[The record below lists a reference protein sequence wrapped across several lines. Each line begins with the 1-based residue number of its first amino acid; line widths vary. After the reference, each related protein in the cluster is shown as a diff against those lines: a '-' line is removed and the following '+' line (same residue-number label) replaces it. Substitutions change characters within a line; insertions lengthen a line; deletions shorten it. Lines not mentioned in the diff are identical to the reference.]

1 MKYDNLYAKF
11 FRLFHFHKRSKHM
24 KFKNLLKAFLF
35 LSFLIITQFLY
46 AQTNYADV
54 KVDELSDAKI
64 RELMQRAESIGYNDA
79 QLEQLAL
86 AQGMKQTE
94 IEKLRVRVEKI
105 RKQDGTENTN
115 ANSDPTLSKPFT
127 DVNRSRVNNSQSKI
141 DSLKRINAA
150 LSTKALANTIVPAK
164 LKVFGE
170 ELFGLSTQTFE
181 PNLRMATPKNYVVG
195 PDDELLIDITGD
207 NEVSYKSKVSPDGNI
222 RVQYVG
228 LIAVSGLTIEQ
239 ATSKIRSAL
248 SSTYPALR
256 SGRTSVSVTL
266 GNIRSITVTVVGEAV
281 KPGSYTVSS
290 LSSLFNI
297 LSTAGGP
304 NINGTYRNIQIIRG
318 NKVMNTVDIY
328 DFLLNGIQKGNIRL
342 QDQDVINIPVYT
354 TRIELSGEVKRPA
367 YFEIK
372 GNETLSDAL
381 RFAGGF
387 SSDAYSAQ
395 IKVLQNT
402 NRERKITD
410 IPEAEFSTYKPKN
423 GDKFMIEKILERFA
437 NRVEISGAVFR
448 PGQYELDDQL
458 TLKTLIQKADGIK
471 EDAFLNRG
479 YISRLNADNSMALVS
494 FDLAKILAGTE
505 ADIRLQREDKVVI
518 KSIFEL
524 REDFK
529 VTVQGEVRQPGTF
542 EYADGMNLEALIQ
555 MAGGFKEGA
564 TPNRIEISRRIKNSD
579 ATSASAQTAEV
590 FTVNVDPD
598 LKVQQ
603 DGFTLKP
610 FDIVSIRSSE
620 SYHVQRQIKI
630 EGEVLYPGVYTIIK
644 KDERISDI
652 IKRAGGLSPL
662 AYVEGASLRRN
673 GKGDLRM
680 DSLETLR
687 EDREKLLNLQR
698 LKQSGARDTTS
709 LDKDLQILRSDLV
722 GIDLKKIMEK
732 PLSRYDLIVE
742 NEDVIRVPKE
752 LQTIRVTGEVL
763 KPNSIVYTQGKS
775 FTGYISGSGGFSY
788 NAYKKGAFIVYSNGS
803 VAANRKFLF
812 FNNFPQVKPGSEI
825 FVPKRAEREK
835 LNATAFIGIST
846 AVASLAAIIVTL
858 LR

>member
-1 MKYDNLYAKF
+1 MICRFDLPIGAIFINYL
-11 FRLFHFHKRSKHM
+11 HM
-24 KFKNLLKAFLF
+24 KFKNLLKITLF
-35 LSFLIITQFLY
+35 FFILIITAASLH

-86 AQGMKQTE
+86 AQGMKQSE

-105 RKQDGTENTN
+105 RKQDGIENN
-115 ANSDPTLSKPFT
+115 NSGSEPTLTKPFT
-127 DVNRSRVNNSQSKI
+127 DINRSRVNNSQSKI
-141 DSLKRINAA
+141 DSLKRINSV
-150 LSTKALANTIVPAK
+150 LSTKALANTITPSK

-181 PNLRMATPKNYVVG
+181 PNLRMATPKSYIVG

-207 NEVSYKSKVSPDGNI
+207 NEVSYKSKVSPDGTI
-222 RVQYVG
+222 RIQYVG
-228 LIAVSGLTIEQ
+228 LISVAGLSIDQ
-239 ATSKIRSAL
+239 ATSKIKSSL

-290 LSSLFNI
+290 LSSLFNV

-304 NINGTYRNIQIIRG
+304 NTNGTYRNIQIIRG
-318 NKVMNTVDIY
+318 NKVVNTVDVY

-342 QDQDVINIPVYT
+342 QDQDVVNIPVYK

-367 YFEIK
+367 FFEIK
-372 GNETLSDAL
+372 DSETLADAL

-402 NRERKITD
+402 SRERKITD
-410 IPEAEFSTYKPKN
+410 IPNAEFSTYQPKN
-423 GDKFMIEKILERFA
+423 GDSFVVEKILDRFA

-448 PGQYELDDQL
+448 PGQYELNEQL
-458 TLKTLIQKADGIK
+458 TLKSLILKADGIK

-479 YISRLNADNSMALVS
+479 YITRLNADNSLALLS
-494 FDLAKILAGTE
+494 FDLGKILAGTE
-505 ADIRLQREDKVVI
+505 ADIKLQREDRVVI

-524 REDFK
+524 REEFR
-529 VTVQGEVRQPGTF
+529 VTIQGEVRQPGTF
-542 EYADGMNLEALIQ
+542 EYADGMSLESLIQ
-555 MAGGFKEGA
+555 LSGGFKEGA

-598 LKVQQ
+598 LKIQQ
-603 DGFTLKP
+603 GGFTLKP
-610 FDIVSIRSSE
+610 FDIVSIRGSE
-620 SYHVQRQIKI
+620 SYHVQRQIRI
-630 EGEVLYPGVYTIIK
+630 EGEVLYPGVYTITK

-662 AYVEGASLRRN
+662 AYPDGASLRRN
-673 GKGDLRM
+673 GRDLRL

-722 GIDLKKIMEK
+722 GIDLKKILAK
-732 PLSRYDLIVE
+732 PQSRYDLIVE

-763 KPNSIVYTQGKS
+763 KPNSIVYTKGKS
-775 FTGYISGSGGFSY
+775 FVAYISGSGGFSY

>member
-1 MKYDNLYAKF
+1 
-11 FRLFHFHKRSKHM
+11 M
-24 KFKNLLKAFLF
+24 KFKNLLKATLIFIAFLF
-35 LSFLIITQFLY
+35 SPSLY

-86 AQGMKQTE
+86 AQGMPQTE
-94 IEKLRVRVEKI
+94 IEKLRLRVDKI
-105 RKQDGTENTN
+105 RKQDGTGTTNTN
-115 ANSDPTLSKPFT
+115 TTTGQAVAKPFV
-127 DVNRSRVNNSQSKI
+127 DVERTRVNSAQSKI
-141 DSLKRINAA
+141 DSLKKINSA
-150 LSTKALANTIVPAK
+150 LSAQAIANADELNN
-164 LKVFGE
+164 LKIFGE
-170 ELFGLSTQTFE
+170 ELFGASTQMFE
-181 PNLRMATPKNYVVG
+181 PNLRMATPKSYVVG

-207 NEVSYKSKVSPDGNI
+207 NEVSYKSKVSPDGTI
-222 RVQYVG
+222 KVQYVG
-228 LIAVSGLTIEQ
+228 LISVAGLNIEQ
-239 ATSKIRSAL
+239 ATSKIKSSL
-248 SSTYPALR
+248 SSTYPAIK
-256 SGRTSVSVTL
+256 SGRTSVSITL
-266 GNIRSITVTVVGEAV
+266 GNIKSITITVVGEAV

-290 LSSLFNI
+290 LSSLFNV
-297 LSTAGGP
+297 LSSAGGP
-304 NINGTYRNIQIIRG
+304 NKNGTYRNIQVIRN
-318 NKVMNTVDIY
+318 NKVIYAVDIY

-342 QDQDVINIPVYT
+342 QDQDVVNIPVYQK
-354 TRIELSGEVKRPA
+354 RIALSGKVKRPA
-367 YFEIK
+367 YFEIRDT
-372 GNETLSDAL
+372 ESLADAL

-387 SSDAYSAQ
+387 SNDAYSAQ

-402 NRERKITD
+402 NRERKIID
-410 IPEAEFSTYKPKN
+410 VPESDFKTYQPKN
-423 GDKFMIEKILERFA
+423 GDKFIVEKILDRFA
-437 NRVEISGAVFR
+437 NRVEIEGAVFR

-458 TLKTLIQKADGIK
+458 TLKNLIQKADGIK

-479 YISRLNADNSMALVS
+479 YISRLNADNSLALVS
-494 FDLAKILAGTE
+494 FDLGKILAGTDP
-505 ADIRLQREDKVVI
+505 DIKLQREDRVSI

-524 REDFK
+524 REEFR
-529 VTVQGEVRQPGTF
+529 VTIQGEVRQPGTF
-542 EYADGMNLEALIQ
+542 TYADGMNLESLIQ
-555 MAGGFKEGA
+555 MAGGFRESA

-579 ATSASAQTAEV
+579 AMSVSAQTAEV
-590 FTVNVDPD
+590 FTVKVDPD
-598 LKVQQ
+598 LKLQ
-603 DGFTLKP
+603 DQDFTLKP

-620 SYHVQRQIKI
+620 SYHTQRQIKI
-630 EGEVLYPGVYTIIK
+630 EGEVLYPGIYTITK

-680 DSLETLR
+680 DSLETRR
-687 EDREKLLNLQR
+687 EEREKLLNLQR

-709 LDKDLQILRSDLV
+709 LDKDLEILRSDLV
-722 GIDLKKIMEK
+722 GIDLKKIMNK
-732 PLSRYDLIVE
+732 PLSRNDLIVE
-742 NEDVIRVPKE
+742 NGDVIRVPKE
-752 LQTIRVTGEVL
+752 LQTVRVTGEVL
-763 KPNSIVYTQGKS
+763 KPNSIVYTKGKS

-835 LNATAFIGIST
+835 LNAATFIGIST
-846 AVASLAAIIVTL
+846 GIASLAAIIVSL

>member
-1 MKYDNLYAKF
+1 
-11 FRLFHFHKRSKHM
+11 M
-24 KFKNLLKAFLF
+24 KFKNFLYLF
-35 LSFLIITQFLY
+35 FFIAVFFISPALY

-64 RELMQRAESIGYNDA
+64 RELMQRAESIGYSDA

-105 RKQDGTENTN
+105 RKQDGTESNN
-115 ANSDPTLSKPFT
+115 AESDPTLTKPFT
-127 DVNRSRVNNSQSKI
+127 DINRSRVNNSQSKI
-141 DSLKRINAA
+141 DSLKRINSV
-150 LSTKALANTIVPAK
+150 LSTQALARTINPNR
-164 LKVFGE
+164 LKIFGE

-181 PNLRMATPKNYVVG
+181 PNLRMATPRSYVVG

-222 RVQYVG
+222 RVQYIG
-228 LIAVSGLTIEQ
+228 LISVAGLSIEQ
-239 ATSKIRSAL
+239 ATSKIKSAL
-248 SSTYPALR
+248 TPTYPALR
-256 SGRTSVSVTL
+256 SGRTSVSITL

-290 LSSLFNI
+290 LASLFNI

-304 NINGTYRNIQIIRG
+304 NMNGTYRNIQIIRG
-318 NKVMNTVDIY
+318 NRVINSVDIY
-328 DFLLNGIQKGNIRL
+328 DFLLNGLQKGNIRL
-342 QDQDVINIPVYT
+342 QDQDVINIPVYK

-367 YFEIK
+367 FFEIK
-372 GNETLSDAL
+372 DSETLADAL

-402 NRERKITD
+402 SRERKITD
-410 IPEAEFSTYKPKN
+410 IRSAEFAVYQPKN
-423 GDKFMIEKILERFA
+423 GDKFVVEKILDRFA
-437 NRVEISGAVFR
+437 NRVEVSGAVFR
-448 PGQYELDDQL
+448 PGQYELNDQL
-458 TLKTLIQKADGIK
+458 TLKSLIQKADGVK

-479 YISRLNADNSMALVS
+479 YITRLNADNSLALVS
-494 FDLAKILAGTE
+494 FDLGKILAGTE
-505 ADIRLQREDKVVI
+505 ADIKLQREDQVVI

-524 REDFK
+524 REEFK
-529 VTVQGEVRQPGTF
+529 VTIQGEVRQPGTF
-542 EYADGMNLEALIQ
+542 EYADGMSLEALIQ
-555 MAGGFKEGA
+555 LSGGFKEGA

-598 LKVQQ
+598 LKIQQ
-603 DGFTLKP
+603 EGFTLKP

-630 EGEVLYPGVYTIIK
+630 EGEVLYPGVYTLIK

-662 AYVEGASLRRN
+662 AYPDGASLRRN
-673 GKGDLRM
+673 GKDLRL
-680 DSLETLR
+680 DSLESLR
-687 EDREKLLNLQR
+687 EDREKLMNLQR

-709 LDKDLQILRSDLV
+709 LDKDLQVLRSDLV
-722 GIDLKKIMEK
+722 GIDLKKIMAK
-732 PLSRYDLIVE
+732 PQSRYDLIVE

-763 KPNSIVYTQGKS
+763 KPNSIVYTKGKS
-775 FTGYISGSGGFSY
+775 FASYISGSGGFSY

>member
-1 MKYDNLYAKF
+1 
-11 FRLFHFHKRSKHM
+11 M
-24 KFKNLLKAFLF
+24 KFTNLLKAILVFCAF
-35 LSFLIITQFLY
+35 TLSQSLY

-86 AQGMKQTE
+86 AQGMPQTE

-105 RKQDGTENTN
+105 RKQDGTESTG
-115 ANSDPTLSKPFT
+115 ANDPAASKPFT
-127 DVNRSRVNNSQSKI
+127 DINRTRVNTSQTKI
-141 DSLKRINAA
+141 DSLKRINSA
-150 LSTKALANTIVPAK
+150 LSSKALANTIVPD
-164 LKVFGE
+164 KVKIFGE

-181 PNLRMATPKNYVVG
+181 PNLRMATPKSYVVG
-195 PDDELLIDITGD
+195 PDDELLLDITGD
-207 NEVSYKSKVSPDGNI
+207 NEVSYKSKVSPDGTI

-228 LIAVSGLTIEQ
+228 LISVGGLTIEQ
-239 ATSKIRSAL
+239 ATSKIKASLSA
-248 SSTYPALR
+248 TYPALK

-266 GNIRSITVTVVGEAV
+266 GNIKSITVTVVGEAV

-297 LSTAGGP
+297 LSTSGGP
-304 NINGTYRNIQIIRG
+304 NSNGTYRNIQVIRN
-318 NKVMNTVDIY
+318 NKVIYTVDIY

-342 QDQDVINIPVYT
+342 QDQDVVNIPVYQ
-354 TRIELSGEVKRPA
+354 TRIEVSGEVKRPA
-367 YFEIK
+367 FFETK
-372 GNETLSDAL
+372 DTETLADAL

-387 SSDAYSAQ
+387 SSNAYSAQ
-395 IKVLQNT
+395 IKVLENT

-410 IPEAEFSTYKPKN
+410 IPESEFRTHKPKN
-423 GDKFMIEKILERFA
+423 GDKYVVERILDRFA
-437 NRVEISGAVFR
+437 NRVEIDGAVFR
-448 PGQYELDDQL
+448 PGQYELDGEL
-458 TLKTLIQKADGIK
+458 TLKGLILKADGVK

-479 YISRLNADNSMALVS
+479 YISRLNADNSLALVS
-494 FDLAKILAGTE
+494 FDLGKILDGTE
-505 ADIRLQREDKVVI
+505 PDIKLQREDKVSI

-524 REDFK
+524 REEFR
-529 VTVQGEVRQPGTF
+529 VTIQGEVRQPGTF
-542 EYADGMNLEALIQ
+542 VYADGMNLESLIQ
-555 MAGGFKEGA
+555 MSGGFREGA

-579 ATSASAQTAEV
+579 ATSVSAQTAEV

-598 LKVQQ
+598 LKLQ
-603 DGFTLKP
+603 DQGFLLRP
-610 FDIVSIRSSE
+610 FDIVSIRTSE

-630 EGEVLYPGVYTIIK
+630 EGEVLYPGIYTITK

-662 AYVEGASLRRN
+662 AYVEGASLRRS
-673 GKGDLRM
+673 GKGNLRM
-680 DSLETLR
+680 DSLEARR
-687 EDREKLLNLQR
+687 EEREKLLNLQR

-709 LDKDLQILRSDLV
+709 LDKDLEILRSDLV
-722 GIDLKKIMEK
+722 GIDLKKIMSK

-752 LQTIRVTGEVL
+752 LQTVRVTGEVL
-763 KPNSIVYTQGKS
+763 KPNSIVYTKGKS

-788 NAYKKGAFIVYSNGS
+788 NAYRKGAFVVYSNGS

-835 LNATAFIGIST
+835 LNAATFIGIST
-846 AVASLAAIIVTL
+846 GIASLAAIIVSL

>member
-1 MKYDNLYAKF
+1 
-11 FRLFHFHKRSKHM
+11 M

-115 ANSDPTLSKPFT
+115 ANSDPTLSKPFA
-127 DVNRSRVNNSQSKI
+127 DLNRSRVNNSQSKI

-222 RVQYVG
+222 RVQYIG

-410 IPEAEFSTYKPKN
+410 IPDAEFSTYKPKN

-505 ADIRLQREDKVVI
+505 ADIKLQREDKVVI

-763 KPNSIVYTQGKS
+763 KPNSIVYTKGKS

>member
-1 MKYDNLYAKF
+1 
-11 FRLFHFHKRSKHM
+11 M
-24 KFKNLLKAFLF
+24 KFKHLLKAFF
-35 LSFLIITQFLY
+35 FFSVVLISHSIY

-64 RELMQRAESIGYNDA
+64 RELMQRAESIGYSDA

-86 AQGMKQTE
+86 AQGMKQSE

-105 RKQDGTENTN
+105 RKQDGTENN
-115 ANSDPTLSKPFT
+115 NSESDPTLGKPFT
-127 DVNRSRVNNSQSKI
+127 DLNRSRVNGSQSKI
-141 DSLKRINAA
+141 DSLKRVNSV
-150 LSTKALANTIVPAK
+150 LSSKALANTLSPNR
-164 LKVFGE
+164 LKIFGE

-181 PNLRMATPKNYVVG
+181 PNLRMATPKSYVVG
-195 PDDELLIDITGD
+195 PDDELLIDIMGD

-228 LIAVSGLTIEQ
+228 LISVAGLTIEQ

-248 SSTYPALR
+248 STTYPALR
-256 SGRTSVSVTL
+256 SGRTAVSITL

-290 LSSLFNI
+290 LASLFNI

-304 NINGTYRNIQIIRG
+304 NVNGTYRNIQIVRG
-318 NKVMNTVDIY
+318 NKVINTIDVY
-328 DFLLNGIQKGNIRL
+328 DFLMNGIQKGNIRL
-342 QDQDVINIPVYT
+342 QDQDVINIPVYN
-354 TRIELSGEVKRPA
+354 TRIELSGEIKRPA
-367 YFEIK
+367 FFEIK
-372 GNETLSDAL
+372 GNETLADAL

-402 NRERKITD
+402 SRERKITD
-410 IPEAEFSTYKPKN
+410 VAEAEFSTYKPKN
-423 GDKFMIEKILERFA
+423 GDKFIVEKILDRFA
-437 NRVEISGAVFR
+437 NRIEISGAVFR

-458 TLKTLIQKADGIK
+458 TLKSLIQKADGVK

-494 FDLAKILAGTE
+494 FDLAKILAGT
-505 ADIRLQREDKVVI
+505 APDIKLQREDQVVI

-529 VTVQGEVRQPGTF
+529 VTVQGEVRQSGTF
-542 EYADGMNLEALIQ
+542 AYADGMSLEALIQ
-555 MAGGFKEGA
+555 MSGGFKEGA

-579 ATSASAQTAEV
+579 ATSVSAQTAEV

-598 LKVQQ
+598 LKIQQ

-673 GKGDLRM
+673 GKGDLRL

-732 PLSRYDLIVE
+732 PISRYDLIVE

-763 KPNSIVYTQGKS
+763 KPNSIVYTKGKS

>member
-1 MKYDNLYAKF
+1 
-11 FRLFHFHKRSKHM
+11 M
-24 KFKNLLKAFLF
+24 KFKHLLKAILIFCAF
-35 LSFLIITQFLY
+35 ILSQPLY

-86 AQGMKQTE
+86 AQGMPQTE

-105 RKQDGTENTN
+105 RQQDGTENTG
-115 ANSDPTLSKPFT
+115 ANDPTLSKPFT
-127 DVNRSRVNNSQSKI
+127 DINRTRVNTSQTKI
-141 DSLKRINAA
+141 DSLKRINSA
-150 LSTKALANTIVPAK
+150 LSSKALANTIVPNK
-164 LKVFGE
+164 IKIFGE
-170 ELFGLSTQTFE
+170 ELFGMSTQTFE
-181 PNLRMATPKNYVVG
+181 PNLRMATPKSYVIG

-207 NEVSYKSKVSPDGNI
+207 NEVSYKSKVSPDGTI

-228 LIAVSGLTIEQ
+228 LISVGGLTIEQ
-239 ATSKIRSAL
+239 ATSKIKASL
-248 SSTYPALR
+248 SGTYPALR

-266 GNIRSITVTVVGEAV
+266 GNIKSITITVVGEAV

-290 LSSLFNI
+290 LSSLFNV
-297 LSTAGGP
+297 LSTSGGP
-304 NINGTYRNIQIIRG
+304 NSNGTYRNIQVIRN
-318 NKVMNTVDIY
+318 NKVIYTVDIY

-342 QDQDVINIPVYT
+342 QDQDVINIPVYQ

-367 YFEIK
+367 FFEIK
-372 GNETLSDAL
+372 DGETLADAL

-387 SSDAYSAQ
+387 ANDAYSAQ

-410 IPEAEFSTYKPKN
+410 VPESEFGTYKPKN
-423 GDKFMIEKILERFA
+423 GDKYVVDRILDRFA
-437 NRVEISGAVFR
+437 NRVEIEGAVFR
-448 PGQYELDDQL
+448 PGQYELDNQL
-458 TLKTLIQKADGIK
+458 TLKSLIEKADGVK

-479 YISRLNADNSMALVS
+479 YISRLNADNSLALVS
-494 FDLAKILAGTE
+494 FDLGKILAGTE
-505 ADIRLQREDKVVI
+505 PDIKLQREDKVSI
-518 KSIFEL
+518 KSIFDL
-524 REDFK
+524 REEFR
-529 VTVQGEVRQPGTF
+529 VTIQGEVRQPGTF
-542 EYADGMNLEALIQ
+542 VYADGMNLESLIQ
-555 MAGGFKEGA
+555 MSGGFKEGA

-579 ATSASAQTAEV
+579 AMSASAQTAEV
-590 FTVNVDPD
+590 FTVNVDAD
-598 LKVQQ
+598 LKLQ
-603 DGFTLKP
+603 DQGFMLKP
-610 FDIVSIRSSE
+610 FDIVSIRTSE

-630 EGEVLYPGVYTIIK
+630 EGEVLYPGVYTITK

-662 AYVEGASLRRN
+662 AYVEGASLRRS

-680 DSLETLR
+680 DSLEARR
-687 EDREKLLNLQR
+687 EEREKLLNLQR

-709 LDKDLQILRSDLV
+709 LDKDLEILRSDLV
-722 GIDLKKIMEK
+722 GIDLKKIMNK

-752 LQTIRVTGEVL
+752 LQTVRVTGEVL
-763 KPNSIVYTQGKS
+763 KPNSIVYTKGKS

-835 LNATAFIGIST
+835 LNAATFIGVST
-846 AVASLAAIIVTL
+846 GIASLAAIIVSL